1 MDYLNQRMSL
11 YDIYPNY
18 ESLKEAPAID
28 QTPAATETPGKNN
41 IYWAP
46 ILFIAAMAV
55 CVYLTIKW
63 RDDEKREVSR
73 L

>member
-18 ESLKEAPAID
+18 ESLNEVPAFEQAPS
-28 QTPAATETPGKNN
+28 ATETPGNN
-41 IYWAP
+41 TINWAP
-46 ILFIAAMAV
+46 ILLISAMAV
-55 CVYLTIKW
+55 FVYLTIKW
-63 RDDEKREVSR
+63 REDEKREVSH